1 MREMRERK
9 VKILHNSNHKNIHM
23 PHTHA
28 QHPIPTQLYQ
38 YIGYDYLGFISTT
51 ACRSGPMLIPVWMC
65 G

>member
-23 PHTHA
+23 PHTH
-28 QHPIPTQLYQ
+28 PIPTQLYQ
-38 YIGYDYLGFISTT
+38 YIGYDLGFISTT